1 MIDEFLADCS
11 RYNGNQ
17 KPSLLQALRLVF
29 RFQGLLA
36 LLAYRLGQAARTSS
50 KKIALWPSLPL
61 YWFGY
66 VVFTGYVRVA
76 YDIRLSSSA
85 DIAEGF
91 YIGHFGGISV
101 GRCKI
106 GRHCNIG
113 QSTRIDADA
122 AGGPVIGDYV
132 WIGPHT
138 QIVGTYR
145 IGSGSTVSAGASVKR
160 DIPETALAIGNP
172 ARVALM
178 NYDNSAMLG
187 LPEMAV
193 KSLLQSSRD

>member
-1 MIDEFLADCS
+1 MIDDFLADCS

-17 KPSLLQALRLVF
+17 RPSLWQVPRLVS

-36 LLAYRLGQAARTSS
+36 LLAYRLGQAARTSR
-50 KKIALWPSLPL
+50 KRVALWPLLPL
-61 YWFGY
+61 YWLGY
-66 VVFTGYVRVA
+66 IVFTSYVRVA
-76 YDIRLSSSA
+76 YDIRLSSRA
-85 DIAEGF
+85 QIGAGL
-91 YIGHFGGISV
+91 YIGHFGAISV
-101 GRCKI
+101 GQCKI

-113 QSTRIDADA
+113 QSTRLDTDA
-122 AGGPVIGDYV
+122 AGGPIIGDYV

-138 QIVGTYR
+138 KIVGPFR
-145 IGSGSTVSAGASVKR
+145 IGGGSTVSAGAVVKR

-178 NYDNSAMLG
+178 GYDNSAMLA

-193 KSLLQSSRD
+193 KNLLQALRE